1 MKYLPLVLF
10 VFLGVI
16 LGACTSTEKRKT
28 LPSRQTDG
36 SDLPWNRPADWEGG
50 LPGMNNNS
58 GRRF

>member
-1 MKYLPLVLF
+1 MF

>member
-1 MKYLPLVLF
+1 MKYLPMLLLVGLSLF
-10 VFLGVI
+10 M
-16 LGACTSTEKRKT
+16 ACCASENKKR

-36 SDLPWNRPADWEGG
+36 SDLPWDRPADWEGG

>member
-1 MKYLPLVLF
+1 MKYLPLALL
-10 VFLGVI
+10 VFFSLL
-16 LGACTSTEKRKT
+16 LGACASTETKKR

-50 LPGMNNNS
+50 LPGMNNNT

>member
-1 MKYLPLVLF
+1 MKVLPYIFLIL
-10 VFLGVI
+10 LGV
-16 LGACTSTEKRKT
+16 LVGACSSTEPKKR